1 MKNGVSTIDLESLIR
16 AALTGQPHNARRL
29 QDEAERYA
37 RRLSKAKAPDLPDDL
52 HEDVFQEAQCLLTQ
66 CGADGLAKRTGKQ
79 LFRQAVVRSIRIVRA
94 NNAPPGEKTRW
105 TREPPPT
112 PLVAAED
119 IGRVADNR
127 ELERCSVPEATGVVI
142 DFDKFPDPG
151 AMDVMAQVEIEIDLE
166 AILARAPIGVASA
179 LRQIH
184 LEDMPVQMA
193 ANLAEVSRFTLHR
206 HITAFCDSIRAAA

>member
-1 MKNGVSTIDLESLIR
+1 MKNGVSTIDLEFLIR

-37 RRLSKAKAPDLPDDL
+37 RRLSKAKAPDLAADL
-52 HEDVFQEAQCLLTQ
+52 HEDVFQEAQCLLIQ
-66 CGADGLAKRTGKQ
+66 WGAAGLAKRTGKQ
-79 LFRQAVVRSIRIVRA
+79 LFRQAVMRSIRTVRA

-119 IGRVADNR
+119 IGQVADSR
-127 ELERCSVPEATGVVI
+127 EIERCTVPDLGGVVI
-142 DFDKFPDPG
+142 DFDKFPDRR
-151 AMDVMAQVEIEIDLE
+151 AMEVLAQAEVEIDLA
-166 AILARAPIGVASA
+166 AILARAPVGVATA

-193 ANLAEVSRFTLHR
+193 ANLAQVSRFTLHR
-206 HITAFCDSIRAAA
+206 RIGAFCDSVRAAA